1 MNCYLPSK
9 VIIIQARGISIS
21 ILFQS
26 HVEVVFI
33 QVDGVIFVAIRSP
46 NKSDGRGLIVEGR
59 RALEIF
65 TVVFTPST
73 VGRRLKRKDRD
84 EQKLKLEFNLA
95 SLAKRFCAL
104 Q

>member
-1 MNCYLPSK
+1 LIEARIAVALITWVDTGTSTLIIIVFIEGPRIATSDNSRSSK

-46 NKSDGRGLIVEGR
+46 YKSDGRG
-59 RALEIF
+59 
-65 TVVFTPST
+65 
-73 VGRRLKRKDRD
+73 
-84 EQKLKLEFNLA
+84 
-95 SLAKRFCAL
+95 
-104 Q
+104 